1 MKTNYVADEHLD
13 YTNKTRNFSCFIQ
26 LSTYQT
32 ENVHRIEHA
41 SDVVLVLNGSI
52 LVMELL

>member
-13 YTNKTRNFSCFIQ
+13 YKNKTRNFSCFIQ

-52 LVMELL
+52 LVT